1 MSADGAEGSRL
12 DAINLPAWV
21 EVADE
26 YAVEGWS
33 DPGELGALTYIADR
47 VRGVPILDIGIGGGR
62 TVSLLR
68 LLSGDYL
75 GIDYMTEFV
84 ELARKR
90 HPGVQF
96 EVGDARDLRDIADH
110 SKGFVAFSLNGI
122 DAIDHDERQ
131 RVLAS
136 VRRVLRPGGT
146 FWLCTLNKDNPMF
159 GANPGN
165 APDREWLEGSL
176 RPAPPEPEPVVDA
189 DADTPPD
196 DAWLTAVKNWRRL
209 RKETRDEGDWGLAP
223 FAAHQFGF
231 LAHFSTVKGAVA
243 ELDSHG
249 FDVDAV
255 FDCNHST
262 RLAVG
267 DPVEGMW
274 MHLVATKRA

>member
-1 MSADGAEGSRL
+1 MSASEADGRAL
-12 DAINLPAWV
+12 DEINLPAWV

-33 DPGELGALTYIADR
+33 DPGELGALTYVADR

-68 LLSGDYL
+68 LLSSDYL

-90 HPGVQF
+90 HPDVQF
-96 EVGDARDLRDIADH
+96 AIGDARDLRDVADN

-122 DAIDHDERQ
+122 DAIDHDDRQ

-136 VRRVLRPGGT
+136 VHRVLQPGGT

-165 APDREWLEGSL
+165 APDRTWLEGSL
-176 RPAPPEPEPVVDA
+176 RPVPPEPAPIEGAEP
-189 DADTPPD
+189 PQD
-196 DAWLTAVKNWRRL
+196 DSWLTAVKNWRRL

-243 ELDSHG
+243 ELDGHG

-255 FDCNHST
+255 FSCESPRVQTVDE
-262 RLAVG
+262 
-267 DPVEGMW
+267 PVDGMW
-274 MHLVATKRA
+274 MHLVARARK